1 MPKRTSSITFSE
13 SINLALKTS
22 MKKDKNIICYGLGI
36 NDPKAIF
43 NTTKNLNKLFGS
55 DRVFDVPTSEN
66 ALTGIGVGTAISGIK
81 TIITHQRL
89 DFALLSM
96 DQIINSAA
104 KWRYMFGGKFS
115 VPITIRMIIGRG
127 WGQGPTHSQSLSSLF
142 CNIPGLKVVMPTFA
156 KDARRL
162 LISSISDP
170 NPVIFLEH
178 RWLHHITDKD
188 FIKKLPKKLTFSNV
202 VKKGKD
208 LTIISMSY
216 LTLEALKASHELKKY
231 NIDCEVIDLISLK
244 PLNFNNIKKS
254 LKKTKRI
261 LVLDPGFPYGSI
273 ASEITSLIS
282 RELFD
287 VLKAAP
293 KIITMPDIPEPTSFG
308 LTKSLYIDQKKIID
322 TVSKM
327 FNKKVNTKNLQ
338 KIIFHDVP
346 GKWFKGPF

>member
-81 TIITHQRL
+81 TVITHQRL

-142 CNIPGLKVVMPTFA
+142 L
-156 KDARRL
+156 
-162 LISSISDP
+162 
-170 NPVIFLEH
+170 
-178 RWLHHITDKD
+178 
-188 FIKKLPKKLTFSNV
+188 
-202 VKKGKD
+202 
-208 LTIISMSY
+208 
-216 LTLEALKASHELKKY
+216 
-231 NIDCEVIDLISLK
+231 
-244 PLNFNNIKKS
+244 
-254 LKKTKRI
+254 
-261 LVLDPGFPYGSI
+261 
-273 ASEITSLIS
+273 
-282 RELFD
+282 
-287 VLKAAP
+287 
-293 KIITMPDIPEPTSFG
+293 
-308 LTKSLYIDQKKIID
+308 
-322 TVSKM
+322 
-327 FNKKVNTKNLQ
+327 
-338 KIIFHDVP
+338 
-346 GKWFKGPF
+346 